1 MLIAHSN
8 PINLCSFA
16 WPFVASHRV
25 ASRPMYIKPVPKWT
39 WERVASESIK
49 SNTRTILSHAHC
61 ATAGYIH
68 LRLHKPRRART
79 HVKRELSRKESCERE
94 RDHNWSC
101 ALKSCAPTRQS
112 FSQSQRC
119 VCVSVCEKLRDS
131 HDDPPRISE
140 RSIDW
145 AIIDRGS
152 WFPLSLSV
160 DLI

>member
-61 ATAGYIH
+61 AAAGYIH

-79 HVKRELSRKESCERE
+79 HVKRELSRKESCERVARE
-94 RDHNWSC
+94 RGI
-101 ALKSCAPTRQS
+101 T
-112 FSQSQRC
+112 
-119 VCVSVCEKLRDS
+119 
-131 HDDPPRISE
+131 
-140 RSIDW
+140 
-145 AIIDRGS
+145 IDRTLLRAARRLGRAS
-152 WFPLSLSV
+152 RSRNAAFAFQSV
-160 DLI
+160 RNCVTRTTIHHESAKDR